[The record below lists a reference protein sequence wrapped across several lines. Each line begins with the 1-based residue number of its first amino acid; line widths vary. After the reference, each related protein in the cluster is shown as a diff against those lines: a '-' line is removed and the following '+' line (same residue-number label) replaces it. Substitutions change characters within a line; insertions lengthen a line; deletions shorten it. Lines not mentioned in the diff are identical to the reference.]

1 MYVEWRRRIQIIGIV
16 IGVYLGTRYLLPVV
30 IPFFIGWLLAV
41 WLYPGARWAE
51 RKLGVHRVISG
62 TVMIGGL
69 VGVILFI
76 IWNLAEIGIQQLRLA
91 VSGYEIFE
99 KWIEEMLHHGCIML
113 EEITGIPEIQSQTF
127 FLGQIQAV
135 GKTLKGAFN
144 QDLLWKVVDCFKYI
158 IWLVSGIMIAVI
170 SGILFLK
177 DIEKI
182 KKQAREYTAFRGI
195 GRIAGRLKKTVI
207 TYFKAQAV
215 IVILVGAVCS
225 VGFWLMGNP
234 YYLLLG
240 ILIGCL
246 DVLPLIGTGTFLY
259 PAAVIFL
266 IQGNAAA
273 AGGCVML
280 DLITSGIREVLE
292 PKLLGKRLGVY
303 PVVILAAVYWGII
316 LYGPWGFLV
325 GPLSFAVMYE
335 TGKEWDV
342 WD

>member
-1 MYVEWRRRIQIIGIV
+1 MHVEWRRRIQIVGIV
-16 IGVYLGTRYLLPVV
+16 TGVYLGTRYLLPVV
-30 IPFFIGWLLAV
+30 IPFFVGWLLAM
-41 WLYPGARWAE
+41 WLYPKARWAE
-51 RKLGVHRVISG
+51 KRLRVHRVFSG
-62 TVMIGGL
+62 TVMIGGI
-69 VGVILFI
+69 VGVVLLLV
-76 IWNLAEIGIQQLRLA
+76 WNLAEIGVEQLRLA
-91 VSGYEIFE
+91 ISGYGAFE
-99 KWIEEMLHHGCIML
+99 NRIEEMIRQGCGVL
-113 EEITGIPEIQSQTF
+113 EDMTGIPQIQSHTF
-127 FLGQIQAV
+127 FSGQLREF
-135 GKTLKGAFN
+135 GTTLKGTFN
-144 QDLLWKVVDCFKYI
+144 QDLLWRVVDCFKYI
-158 IWLVSGIMIAVI
+158 VWLVSGVMIAVI

-177 DIEKI
+177 DMEKI

-215 IVILVGAVCS
+215 IVILVGTVCS

-234 YYLLLG
+234 YYLLIG

-273 AGGCVML
+273 AGGCVVL
-280 DLITSGIREVLE
+280 DLLTSGIREFLE
-292 PKLLGKRLGVY
+292 PKLLGEKLGIY
-303 PVVILAAVYWGII
+303 PVIILAAVYFGII